1 MRFEIYWGTR
11 KGTRAVYIHSTTM
24 SCEMKRMNSENSE
37 NSENA
42 MRRVKYSVLATI
54 ILRHME
60 KNKENKEVRTS
71 KVKTDFYNFLY
82 LNL

>member
-1 MRFEIYWGTR
+1 MRFSGER
-11 KGTRAVYIHSTTM
+11 EKGRGRPTFIPQQCH
-24 SCEMKRMNSENSE
+24 CEMKRMNSENSE

-54 ILRHME
+54 ILGRME

-71 KVKTDFYNFLY
+71 KVKTDFYNLLY